1 MEFADKIIL
10 LLSCMFE
17 VYIFNDFFRAY
28 FEYREHNRLAWIK
41 ALTSCVAVIGL
52 FSINTYGNSY
62 LNLFGA
68 VTIIWLY
75 FLILYNARLGVRLLY
90 FTIAFLVGFGCEFL
104 FGILLSIP
112 LLIQE
117 QNSVVNLSEIP
128 WHMFSMKL
136 LTFTILSV
144 IKQYFGR
151 SKKVVDNQLFAYYLC
166 IPIASLGIMLLTYY
180 SGVGATTTVVTKLLL
195 CLCFALM
202 LFGNIFVFQAF
213 NRYSEALYTSAEQ
226 KLLIS
231 RQMMDLEYYSQVQ
244 KLDDKHRTFIHDIS
258 HYLKTIGELARE
270 NKNSNIISILQD
282 LNIQLENSVLSIYC
296 NNPVVNSIL
305 SEKLS
310 IAERKGI
317 PLDIYVEPGM
327 GLLEISDAD
336 MITILGNLLDNALR
350 AAENADEK
358 SIQVRIYS
366 DNEGFFHIIKISNSF
381 NGNVVYTEQG
391 FQTTKEEKGLHGIG
405 IKSVEHTVE
414 KYGGYLECMVEENCF
429 TAIIMLPINE

>member
-1 MEFADKIIL
+1 MDFSDKLIL
-10 LLSCMFE
+10 LLSCIFE
-17 VYIFNDFFRAY
+17 IYIFDDFFRAY
-28 FEYREHNRLAWIK
+28 FEYRKYSQYAWVK
-41 ALTSCVAVIGL
+41 VAIGFGAVGGL
-52 FSINTYGNSY
+52 FGINTYGNSY

-68 VTIIWLY
+68 IAIIWLY
-75 FLILYNARLGVRLLY
+75 FLMLYHARLGVRLLY

-117 QNSVVNLSEIP
+117 HNSVVDLSEIP

-151 SKKVVDNQLFAYYLC
+151 SKKVVDGKLFIYYLC
-166 IPIASLGIMLLTYY
+166 IPVASLGIMLLTYY
-180 SGVGATTTVVTKLLL
+180 SGVGATTVPLTKLLL

-202 LFGNIFVFQAF
+202 LFGNIFVVQTF
-213 NRYSEALYTSAEQ
+213 NRYSDALYTSAEQ
-226 KLLIS
+226 KLIIS

-244 KLDDKHRTFIHDIS
+244 RLDDKHKAFIHDIS
-258 HYLKTIGELARE
+258 HYLKTIGGLARE

-282 LNIQLENSVLSIYC
+282 LNIQLENSALSIYC

-305 SEKLS
+305 SEKMS

-317 PLDIYVEPGM
+317 HLDIYVEPGM
-327 GLLEISDAD
+327 GLSAISDAD
-336 MITILGNLLDNALR
+336 MVTILGNLLDNALR

-358 SIQVRIYS
+358 SITVRIYS

-405 IKSVEHTVE
+405 IKSVERTVE
-414 KYGGYLECMVEENCF
+414 KYGGHLECMVEETCF